1 MKTKIFEKN
10 GKWFYVYV
18 RSDSKKSVRVCRNC
32 RTREEAEA
40 YVEKLRFISSSPYL
54 ISNLVKNMYVPG
66 SQHMHRLEQFG
77 KILSDETLTMKR
89 FYVKQ
94 IAKEFGNEEINKLK
108 IAKVQQRLLNDTVH
122 SASWKNM
129 YLGTFYTIYDETI
142 YSCPT
147 PVPRPSFQSFIRR
160 SKKANIFST
169 EELNA
174 LFIPEKWLNYDNYLF
189 FLTTYSCG
197 LRLGETRALRVSQ
210 ILRNEKMLVIN
221 GFCKRNGERTNYN
234 KKGSDEDT
242 KMRIVPMPQK
252 TFELIMEYISRKNLK
267 QDDFIFTRNNRPI
280 RSEYLREHFYKALA
294 KAGIDRSNG
303 RKLIPHS
310 LRFTYVTRMRR
321 NLDVESVQKIV
332 GHTSVEMTEY
342 YTRFGVQELIDSL
355 QKTLPAAEKLFN

>member
-174 LFIPEKWLNYDNYLF
+174 LFIPEKWLSYDNYLF

-210 ILRNEKMLVIN
+210 ILKNEKMLVIN
-221 GFCKRNGERTNYN
+221 GFCK
-234 KKGSDEDT
+234 KKW
-242 KMRIVPMPQK
+242 
-252 TFELIMEYISRKNLK
+252 RK
-267 QDDFIFTRNNRPI
+267 D
-280 RSEYLREHFYKALA
+280 
-294 KAGIDRSNG
+294 
-303 RKLIPHS
+303 KL
-310 LRFTYVTRMRR
+310 
-321 NLDVESVQKIV
+321 
-332 GHTSVEMTEY
+332 
-342 YTRFGVQELIDSL
+342 
-355 QKTLPAAEKLFN
+355 